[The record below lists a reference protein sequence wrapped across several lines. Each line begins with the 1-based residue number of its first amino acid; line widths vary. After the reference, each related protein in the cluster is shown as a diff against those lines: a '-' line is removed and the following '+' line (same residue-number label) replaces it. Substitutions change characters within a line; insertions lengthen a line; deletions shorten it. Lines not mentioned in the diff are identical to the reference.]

1 MSLSSKHELLNELKH
16 QILTLALR
24 PGEMIDEKEL
34 SVAFGVSR
42 TPLRETIQRLSGEGY
57 LELSQN
63 RGAKVASM
71 DLETMRQFFQAAP
84 MVYAAISRLAAE
96 RAEMSEIAKLK
107 TIQKT
112 YCEALKEKDASAAA
126 LCNHAFHAQIGDMA
140 HSPYLLPSLNRLL
153 IDHTRVAQRFYRAKN
168 DDNVARIVKAADQHD
183 ALIAAFERQAPSEAV
198 DITLQHWELSRD
210 QMEKFVR
217 PDPLPFD
224 MMENADAV

>member
-1 MSLSSKHELLNELKH
+1 MSLLGKNELVSELKH
-16 QILTLALR
+16 QILTLALK

-34 SVAFGVSR
+34 SLAFGVSR
-42 TPLRETIQRLSGEGY
+42 TPLRETIQRLSGEGF

-71 DLETMRQFFQAAP
+71 DLDTIRQFFQAAP
-84 MVYAAISRLAAE
+84 MIYAAISRLAAE
-96 RAEMSEIAKLK
+96 RAEPADIAALK
-107 TIQKT
+107 AIQKK
-112 YCEALKEKDASAAA
+112 YRDALAREDASEAA

-140 HSPYLLPSLNRLL
+140 QTPYLLPSLNRLL
-153 IDHTRVAQRFYRAKN
+153 IDHTRIAQRFYRTSN
-168 DDNVARIVKAADQHD
+168 QDDVTRVKKAADQHD
-183 ALIAAFERQAPSEAV
+183 ELITAFEEHQPSKAV

-224 MMENADAV
+224 IMDNANAV